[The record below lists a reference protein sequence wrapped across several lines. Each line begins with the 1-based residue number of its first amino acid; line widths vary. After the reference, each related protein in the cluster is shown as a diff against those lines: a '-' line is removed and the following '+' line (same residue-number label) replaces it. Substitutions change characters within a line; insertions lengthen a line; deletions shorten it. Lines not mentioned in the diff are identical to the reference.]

1 MTETVTAPMTR
12 ESLNIPRL
20 VWGLEALVPR
30 DGPEGARKG
39 NRAALAAL
47 RRGLGK
53 APGEAPDVF
62 PVLLPLLPE
71 EQLWPRDESVAY
83 LITSL
88 FALHSLSWPEGS
100 RGRWR
105 SNLGASMRRLA
116 GESESNGP
124 ERRFVAL
131 LNSDLTDL
139 SHHLRGIVGLLKSA
153 EAPIWVD
160 WELLT
165 RDLLHW
171 DDASR
176 EVQRRWATAFWGG
189 RREEES
195 SDELDAAESE

>member
-83 LITSL
+83 LIASL
-88 FALHSLSWPEGS
+88 FALHPLSWPEGS
-100 RGRWR
+100 RV
-105 SNLGASMRRLA
+105 SPKAMVPS
-116 GESESNGP
+116 
-124 ERRFVAL
+124 
-131 LNSDLTDL
+131 
-139 SHHLRGIVGLLKSA
+139 
-153 EAPIWVD
+153 
-160 WELLT
+160 
-165 RDLLHW
+165 
-171 DDASR
+171 DAS
-176 EVQRRWATAFWGG
+176 
-189 RREEES
+189 S
-195 SDELDAAESE
+195 PC